1 MGGMMKAKAWLVGA
15 VFVPVLILAG
25 CAIWEELVPP
35 DAAPEVQATVGE
47 LETTIRLTW
56 NPVERAETYSVFRA
70 EDEGGPY
77 TYIGETPYTAYQD
90 EVGMEDTGR
99 WYWYKVRACNTS
111 GCGPDSA
118 SVRGY
123 AGKPP
128 APTNVEA
135 RVENS
140 AADKIVITWD
150 PVPGATAY
158 DVVRDRAEN
167 GTFDHLVAQVPTN
180 YAEDKTATPGLVY
193 WYKVRAR
200 NQWGFGPLSEGDS
213 ACLPPC
219 AP

>member
-1 MGGMMKAKAWLVGA
+1 MIGEILGPIFLLVGA
-15 VFVPVLILAG
+15 K
-25 CAIWEELVPP
+25 PP
-35 DAAPEVQATVGE
+35 DAAPEARATVGE

-118 SVRGY
+118 PVRGY

-180 YAEDKTATPGLVY
+180 YEDKTATPGLVLQSEGTQP
-193 WYKVRAR
+193 VG
-200 NQWGFGPLSEGDS
+200 GFGPLSEGDP

-219 AP
+219 APKPYVALKPRGRKSVYF